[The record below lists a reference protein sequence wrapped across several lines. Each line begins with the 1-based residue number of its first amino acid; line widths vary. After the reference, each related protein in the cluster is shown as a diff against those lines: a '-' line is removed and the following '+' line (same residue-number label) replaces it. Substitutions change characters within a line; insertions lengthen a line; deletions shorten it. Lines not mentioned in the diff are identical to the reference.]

1 MSVGDRIKQLRKSL
15 HLTQKQL
22 ADKVKV
28 SPQVISNWERE
39 YTEPGSEDIKLLS
52 EALKQSADYILGE
65 KDTFPSIDKDEE
77 EFQAFANDP
86 ELGRWYKELP
96 KSEEEDLQKL
106 RQMWEII
113 RSDKKRRD

>member
-1 MSVGDRIKQLRKSL
+1 MSVGDRIKKTRKNL

-52 EALKQSADYILGE
+52 EALNKSADYILGDKE
-65 KDTFPSIDKDEE
+65 SNHIDKDEK

-96 KSEEEDLQKL
+96 ESKEEDLRKL
-106 RQMWEII
+106 RMMWEII
-113 RSDKKRRD
+113 RSDKNRKN